1 MYKSNKETKMRKIF
15 IENIHGMDKEKYIK
29 YLDKSMKTMYN

>member
-1 MYKSNKETKMRKIF
+1 MYKSNKETKIRKIF
-15 IENIHGMDKEKYIK
+15 IENIYGMDKEKYIK